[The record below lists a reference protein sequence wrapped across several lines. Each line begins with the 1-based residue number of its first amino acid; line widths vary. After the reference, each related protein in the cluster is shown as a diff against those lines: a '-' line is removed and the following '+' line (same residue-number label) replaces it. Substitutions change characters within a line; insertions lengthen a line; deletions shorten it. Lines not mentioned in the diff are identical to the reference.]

1 MAKNYEELEFTD
13 DFMFCKVLTNK
24 PKLCKELLE
33 LIIGKKVG
41 KFVQLDKQQPIEI
54 TSDGKGVRFDVYCED
69 DQNTV
74 FDCEMQTGTYKNL
87 PKRSRYYQGMI
98 DLNLIERGADYRKLK
113 KSYIIFIC
121 PVDVFGLGLHKY
133 TFENRCAEIPD
144 LLLGDEAVKIFLC
157 AGGTADDVSEDMRA
171 FLEYISGKKN
181 NNRFVQK
188 LEAEVEKARNREEWR
203 MEYMTLL
210 MRDQEMINKGR
221 EEGREGAVN
230 WKFFPLFR
238 KGTTMC
244 RAVRKNW
251 GYPKMSLQSEWRK
264 PVTISLRQSNTTYCS
279 AGVLFWIFIRCHS
292 RF

>member
-221 EEGREGAVN
+221 EEGREEGRELEIFSSVQEGDYDVSRGAE
-230 WKFFPLFR
+230 KLGISEDEFAKR
-238 KGTTMC
+238 MKE
-244 RAVRKNW
+244 A
-251 GYPKMSLQSEWRK
+251 GYNIPE
-264 PVTISLRQSNTTYCS
+264 TI
-279 AGVLFWIFIRCHS
+279 
-292 RF
+292 